1 MRELIQSQAIKEIS
15 EIYYNDNN
23 IYMAELGTGS
33 GKTKILLD
41 SAYEILKET
50 KKSIIISTY
59 SNQLVSQMKAE
70 AEKYNSSNISN
81 YDLSDIS
88 ILIGKSNYVDPLIVL
103 SDEFLEEKI
112 LNKVEV
118 EEFLNTTDGLTNDFI
133 NKFSLEP
140 ELSNLISYND
150 ESNIESSE
158 DAPKLSNHIDSIVND
173 KPKIYITNHM
183 YLLVIY
189 SFAKKINEDIY
200 SIPLLLDEVH
210 TLNNV
215 GSLFFSSTFSAYRL
229 SMLCS
234 SLLQH
239 STSYTAAIQKNLF
252 ALKSTIDS
260 LFALKTNKSEM
271 DTTSY
276 IAALNKLNILISKNE
291 ILNSFLNKKKSS
303 DGNVH
308 QYKSMFKKELIEMRS
323 ILYTIEKKPK
333 AELNIYYSPVKN
345 YPTCSIV
352 SDNPIKMLRD
362 RFFARSKGYICGIT
376 GTLKVSQEDRL
387 IDNKWSFERIG
398 LYEYSE
404 NLIKAVED
412 NEHLLL
418 WNTRVNSIIFKIY
431 EPIFKKNQALYKI
444 FDDVKYQ
451 YPKFDKA
458 RAMDVRKELELN
470 WISNVADG
478 IEDNMQGNTL
488 ILMSS
493 YDNVTIMREKLHNI
507 ANNENAFIHDYEI
520 IAASEN
526 EPLEITKNKYIKAKE
541 NGSKV
546 ILIAGLNAY
555 TGLDLPG
562 DLIDTLVFAKL
573 PFEPNIKFF
582 SSYHY
587 GTHSTHSNNRLK
599 AILTFRQGLG
609 RGLRSVNDKVCFLI
623 FDSRILEKRNSQ
635 FLYFLKN
642 TALNVDDFDN

>member
-1 MRELIQSQAIKEIS
+1 MRELIQAQAIKEIS
-15 EIYYNDNN
+15 DIYFNYNN

-41 SAYEILKET
+41 SAYEILNKT
-50 KKSIIISTY
+50 KKSVIISTY

-70 AEKYNSSNISN
+70 AEKYNSLNISN
-81 YDLSDIS
+81 YDLSNIS
-88 ILIGKSNYVDPLIVL
+88 ILIGKGNYIDPLIVL
-103 SDEFLEEKI
+103 SDEFLEEKN
-112 LNKVEV
+112 LNKDVV

-140 ELSNLISYND
+140 DLSNLISYND
-150 ESNIESSE
+150 ESNFESSE
-158 DAPKLSNHIDSIVND
+158 DAPKLSNHINSIVND

-239 STSYTAAIQKNLF
+239 STSYTAAIQKKLF

-260 LFALKTNKSEM
+260 LFALKTNKGEM
-271 DTTSY
+271 DTISY
-276 IAALNKLNILISKNE
+276 LEALKKLNLIISKE
-291 ILNSFLNKKKSS
+291 EALNSFLNNKKNLDSTIS
-303 DGNVH
+303 

-323 ILYTIEKKPK
+323 ILYTIEKKSK
-333 AELNIYYSPVKN
+333 TELNLYYSPVKN

-352 SDNPIKMLRD
+352 TDNPIKMLRD
-362 RFFARSKGYICGIT
+362 RFFARSKGYICGIS
-376 GTLKVSQEDRL
+376 GTLKVTQEDRF

-418 WNTRVNSIIFKIY
+418 WNNRVNSIIFKIY
-431 EPIFKKNQALYKI
+431 EPIFKKNQALYKV

-451 YPKFDKA
+451 YPKYDKA
-458 RAMDVRKELELN
+458 RAIDVRKNLELN

-478 IEDNMQGNTL
+478 IEDNIQGNTL

-493 YDNVTIMREKLHNI
+493 YDNVYIMKEKLHNI
-507 ANNENAFIHDYEI
+507 AKNKNAFIHDYEI
-520 IAASEN
+520 IVASEN
-526 EPLEITKNKYIKAKE
+526 ESLEITKNKYIKAKE

-587 GTHSTHSNNRLK
+587 GSHSTHSNNRLK

-609 RGLRSVNDKVCFLI
+609 RGLRSVNDKVCYLI
-623 FDSRILEKRNSQ
+623 FDSRILDKRNSQ

-642 TALNVDDFDN
+642 MAVNVDDFDN